1 MARKRSLRT
10 ILRDARACRTCE
22 AHLEPR
28 PILQAGSDARLVII
42 GQAPGRKVHDNG
54 VPWDDVSGRR
64 LRECRKTFRR
74 RNVARSHQGCAPS
87 DGVLFSG
94 MGKSGDLPPRREC
107 APQWHPSLLDAM
119 PSLKLTLLLG
129 LYAQQHYLRPK
140 AAVTV
145 QVQQWKKDLRTGKV
159 ALPHPS
165 PRSRWTR
172 VNPWFEKDVLPA
184 IRRGREESAQ
194 GLKRS
199 LDAASKRRWGDWH

>member
-64 LRECRKTFRR
+64 LREWLQLDDETFYDPSK
-74 RNVARSHQGCAPS
+74 VALLPMGFCFP
-87 DGVLFSG
+87 G
-94 MGKSGDLPPRREC
+94 MGKSGDLPPRTEC
-107 APQWHPSLLDAM
+107 APQWHPPLLDAM
-119 PSLKLTLLLG
+119 PKLKLTLLLG

-140 AAVTV
+140 AAVTE
-145 QVQQWKKDLRTGKV
+145 QVEQWKKDLRTGKV
-159 ALPHPS
+159 AL
-165 PRSRWTR
+165 R
-172 VNPWFEKDVLPA
+172 LPA
-184 IRRGREESAQ
+184 VGGRASIPGLRRMSCPPSVAP
-194 GLKRS
+194 
-199 LDAASKRRWGDWH
+199 